1 MEMDSLNWVWSGVRA
16 ILGGIVILLALY
28 TLRHMWFTLQR
39 LFGTQ
44 RTLYEPV
51 VLGEWPRVTVFIAAH
66 NEEAVIADCLDSLLA
81 IDYPLEKL
89 TLMPVNDRSS
99 DGTFDIIEDYV
110 GRYPG
115 RILPF
120 HRKDGK
126 PGKAAALKDATQI
139 VQEKNLAD
147 IIVVFDAD
155 YIPNRSLLKQILA
168 PFFDPETGAVMG
180 RVVPQNAGFNLLTRI
195 LDLERAGGYQVD
207 QQARE
212 NIGGV
217 PQYGGTVGGI
227 RLRALADAGGW
238 HDDVLAEDTDLTY
251 RLLLNGWRTVYLNHA
266 ECYEE
271 VPQSWAVRARQI
283 GRWAKGHNQALG
295 RHIFTTLGQLGQRK
309 NTFIGKLDALALL
322 GVYAMGPL
330 LLLGW
335 VLAILM
341 FYARVED
348 WIFTCYICA
357 FSVMIFACFGNF
369 AAFFEVAA
377 ACHLDGHRRR
387 LRLLPLLGV
396 SFLVSVFSITKA
408 TLDLMLLDRLFKRQF
423 KWDKTVRYRTRQ
435 ATDAALLPLGAS
447 ALNPAARA
455 DKPVP
460 TATDLLGM

>member
-1 MEMDSLNWVWSGVRA
+1 METDSLTWVWGGVRLA
-16 ILGGIVILLALY
+16 LTGIVLLLAFY
-28 TLRHMWFTLQR
+28 TMRHMWFTWQR
-39 LFGTQ
+39 LFGRQ
-44 RTLYEPV
+44 RILYEPV
-51 VLGEWPRVTVFIAAH
+51 VLGDWPRVTVFIAAH

-81 IDYPLEKL
+81 VDYPLDRL

-99 DGTFDIIEDYV
+99 DGTYDIIEDYV
-110 GRYPG
+110 RRYPG

-120 HRKDGK
+120 HRKDGR

-139 VQEKNLAD
+139 VMDQNLGD
-147 IIVVFDAD
+147 VIVVFDAD
-155 YIPNRSLLKQILA
+155 YIPNRGLLKQIIA

-180 RVVPQNAGFNLLTRI
+180 RVVPQNASFNLLTRI

-271 VPQSWAVRARQI
+271 VPQSWAVRSRQI

-295 RHIFTTLGQLGQRK
+295 RHAFAMSIKHTDSIVSK
-309 NTFIGKLDALALL
+309 MDALALL

-330 LLLGW
+330 LILGW
-335 VLAILM
+335 LLAVLL
-341 FYARVED
+341 FYASID
-348 WIFTCYICA
+348 LLSMYFIGIL
-357 FSVMIFACFGNF
+357 SVMIFTCFGNF

-396 SFLVSVFSITKA
+396 SFLVSAFSVTKA
-408 TLDLMLLDRLFKRQF
+408 TLDLMLLDKLFKRQF
-423 KWDKTVRYRTRQ
+423 KWDKTVRYRT
-435 ATDAALLPLGAS
+435 
-447 ALNPAARA
+447 
-455 DKPVP
+455 KPVEQLFVP
-460 TATDLLGM
+460 APSEMGAGAVRNAVLPEQTTVLKVGRQQV